1 MKSHISIRFLVLLA
15 YAACGMLVLVLAA
28 HGHTTTSSN
37 RVEFAVE
44 LTQKASV
51 PNLVTTVYL
60 KNRLYDTIFEVFVF
74 SVAVTGVW
82 LYMRKVEITEEITF
96 ISEIPAVISG
106 RIAAAFSVL
115 IGVHLAL
122 WGHLSPGGGFAAG
135 VAGGTGLVLVAITG
149 DLERTWKHYESL
161 KMNVLEKYVL
171 LLILVISVV
180 VFLGYDLP
188 TGKFGHLFS
197 GGSIPILNLLIFF
210 KVTTGTWLIS
220 YVFIK
225 HRGIL

>member
-1 MKSHISIRFLVLLA
+1 
-15 YAACGMLVLVLAA
+15 MLVLVLAA
-28 HGHTTTSSN
+28 HGDTPTSSN
-37 RVEFAVE
+37 RVEFAAE
-44 LTQKASV
+44 LVQGASV
-51 PNLVTTVYL
+51 PNLVTTIYL

-82 LYMRKVEITEEITF
+82 LYMKRVEVTEEITF

-115 IGVHLAL
+115 IGVYLAL

-149 DLERTWKHYESL
+149 DLERTWERYESL
-161 KMNVLEKYVL
+161 KMGTLEKYAL
-171 LLILVISVV
+171 ILILVISVV

-188 TGKFGHLFS
+188 TGKFGNVFS

-210 KVTTGTWLIS
+210 KVMTGTWLIS